1 MKDDITEEQVN
12 AILKALD
19 KALENGP
26 WEDSNFLR
34 VIGKNL
40 KQIRDNFASEIMTVK
55 AEKESVRSS
64 LTSQTLQRKDQQEV
78 YVSLYTTGGEVL
90 QAWERVIANL
100 SRQIISRPVY
110 ANEEDVQQL
119 IKSKE
124 NKLNEAYVAIF
135 INQSDLLNPS
145 VDKIPKDRFGTS
157 LLMLKDKAVNVANIS
172 RFVHLSGDYTLVK
185 GRLIKKLATEI

>member
-145 VDKIPKDRFGTS
+145 VDKIPKDRFGKS